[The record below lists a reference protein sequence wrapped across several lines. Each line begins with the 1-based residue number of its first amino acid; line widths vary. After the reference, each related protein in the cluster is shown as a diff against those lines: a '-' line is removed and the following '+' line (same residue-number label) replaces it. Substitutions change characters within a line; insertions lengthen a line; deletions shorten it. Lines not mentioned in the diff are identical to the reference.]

1 MRTIFAAG
9 KVLSLHWIVF
19 FSEGKLFQS
28 NNDPLCHLDESVAV
42 AHSYSA
48 VVYARTCVT
57 HSPLGGSYE
66 NGL

>member
-1 MRTIFAAG
+1 MRHKRIS
-9 KVLSLHWIVF
+9 KDVLV
-19 FSEGKLFQS
+19 
-28 NNDPLCHLDESVAV
+28 SVAV

-48 VVYARTCVT
+48 VVYARTWVT